1 MIKYFTCGKVEIP
14 LALITGV
21 SWTVTARTS
30 QRTGGYERALGK
42 ESVSISVRAVFNY
55 AVCEAMEMSEGEI
68 SSLYNRLTS
77 LATDCLDEPSRLI
90 VGDMEP
96 VPTLEFALTSCNKT
110 QTYDPLFDPTME
122 FDMTFSGVRC
132 VKEMARK
139 ETLTNVETS
148 GQLPDVSISR
158 GGRTLNIRDSYTID
172 RLVVRQSSV
181 DIGLTVRD
189 DLTVISRDGFL
200 TDLCDGTA
208 TVTVQDRVY
217 SIIAANI
224 ESNHVEI
231 SGSFWPVQSQK
242 PFMKTYVDTTL
253 KALLSELCERA
264 GIQSDIRV
272 DGEVSYYLNSA
283 SPMDSLAA
291 LIVSC
296 GAISLWREGKFMI
309 VDAPDS
315 IEAEVVLDARVDA
328 GNDASERITSC
339 VWGDGLTS
347 QMAGDTKGRGISV
360 SSVYSGEARA
370 HQCLAQARFLSN
382 NIVVECPIA
391 IGVEQ
396 GSAVRVQVADSMVS
410 GIVTQFEADY
420 MTWRATYYVS
430 YIEEIENED

>member
-1 MIKYFTCGKVEIP
+1 MKYFTCGKVEIP

-21 SWTVTARTS
+21 SWTVSARTT
-30 QRTGGYERALGK
+30 QKTGGYERALGK

-242 PFMKTYVDTTL
+242 PFIKTYVDTTL
-253 KALLSELCERA
+253 KALFNELCERA
-264 GIQSDIRV
+264 GIEADIRV
-272 DGEVSYYLNSA
+272 DGAVSYYLNSA

-291 LIVSC
+291 LIESC
-296 GAISLWREGKFMI
+296 GSISLWREGKFMI
-309 VDAPDS
+309 VDVPNS
-315 IEAEVVLDARVDA
+315 IEDGTVLDARVDA

-339 VWGDGLTS
+339 VWSDGLTS
-347 QMAGDTKGRGISV
+347 QMAGNTNGRGVSV
-360 SSVYSGEARA
+360 SSAYSGEARA
-370 HQCLAQARFLSN
+370 RQCLAQARLLQNS
-382 NIVVECPIA
+382 IIVECPIA

-410 GIVTQFEADY
+410 GIVTQFENDFMSWKAV
-420 MTWRATYYVS
+420 YYVS
-430 YIEEIENED
+430 YIEEIER

>member
-21 SWTVTARTS
+21 SWTVSARTS

-253 KALLSELCERA
+253 KALFNELCERA
-264 GIQSDIRV
+264 GIQADIRV

-315 IEAEVVLDARVDA
+315 IEAGMVLDARVDA

-347 QMAGDTKGRGISV
+347 QMAGNTKGRGISV

-430 YIEEIENED
+430 YIEETK

>member
-1 MIKYFTCGKVEIP
+1 MKYFTCGKVEIP

-21 SWTVTARTS
+21 SWTVGARTT
-30 QRTGGYERALGK
+30 QKTGGYERALGK
-42 ESVSISVRAVFNY
+42 ESVSISVRAVFSY
-55 AVCEAMEMSEGEI
+55 AVCEAMEMSENEI

-96 VPTLEFALTSCNKT
+96 VPTLEFALTSCNKA

-148 GQLPDVSISR
+148 GQLPSVSISR

-181 DIGLTVRD
+181 DIGFTVRD

-217 SIIAANI
+217 SIIAATV

-242 PFMKTYVDTTL
+242 PFMKTYTDTTL
-253 KALLSELCERA
+253 KALLNELCDRA
-264 GIQSDIRV
+264 GIKADVRV
-272 DGEVSYYLNSA
+272 DGEVSYYLNGA

-291 LIVSC
+291 LIESC

-309 VDAPDS
+309 VDVPAS
-315 IEAEVVLDARVDA
+315 IGDGMVLDARVDA
-328 GNDASERITSC
+328 GNDASERITAC
-339 VWGDGLTS
+339 VWSDGLTS
-347 QMAGDTKGRGISV
+347 QMAGNTQGRGISV
-360 SSVYSGEARA
+360 SSAYSGEARA
-370 HQCLAQARFLSN
+370 RQCLAQARFLQNS
-382 NIVVECPIA
+382 IVVECPIA
-391 IGVEQ
+391 LGVEQ
-396 GSAVRVQVADSMVS
+396 GSAVRVRVSDSMVD
-410 GIVTQFEADY
+410 GIITQFEADY
-420 MTWRATYYVS
+420 MTWKAVYYVS
-430 YIEEIENED
+430 YLGD

>member
-1 MIKYFTCGKVEIP
+1 MKYFTCGKVEIP

-21 SWTVTARTS
+21 SWTVTARTT
-30 QRTGGYERALGK
+30 QKTGGYERALGK
-42 ESVSISVRAVFNY
+42 ESVSISVRAVFSY

-68 SSLYNRLTS
+68 SSLYNRLSS

-90 VGDMEP
+90 IGGMEP
-96 VPTLEFALTSCNKT
+96 VPTLEFALTSCNKA

-148 GQLPDVSISR
+148 GQLPEVSISR

-217 SIIAANI
+217 YIIAANI

-231 SGSFWPVQSQK
+231 SGSFWSVQSQK
-242 PFMKTYVDTTL
+242 PFIKTYVDTTL
-253 KALLSELCERA
+253 KALFNELCERA
-264 GIQSDIRV
+264 GIEADIRV
-272 DGEVSYYLNSA
+272 DGAVSYYLNSA

-291 LIVSC
+291 LIESC

-309 VDAPDS
+309 VDVPNS
-315 IEAEVVLDARVDA
+315 IEAGTVLDARVDA

-339 VWGDGLTS
+339 VWSDGLTS
-347 QMAGDTKGRGISV
+347 QMAGNTKGRGVSV
-360 SSVYSGEARA
+360 SSAYSGEARA
-370 HQCLAQARFLSN
+370 YQCLAQARLLAN
-382 NIVVECPIA
+382 HIVVECPIA
-391 IGVEQ
+391 LGVEQ

-410 GIVTQFEADY
+410 GIVTVYEADY

-430 YIEEIENED
+430 YIEEIEQ

>member
-21 SWTVTARTS
+21 SWTVSARTS

-55 AVCEAMEMSEGEI
+55 AVCEAMEMSENEI
-68 SSLYNRLTS
+68 SSLYNRLSS

-90 VGDMEP
+90 IGDMEP

-158 GGRTLNIRDSYTID
+158 GGKTLNIRDSYTID

-181 DIGLTVRD
+181 DVGLTVRD

-217 SIIAANI
+217 YIIAANI

-242 PFMKTYVDTTL
+242 PFIKTYVDTTL
-253 KALLSELCERA
+253 KALFNELCERA
-264 GIQSDIRV
+264 GIKADVLV

-291 LIVSC
+291 LIESC

-309 VDAPDS
+309 VDVPAS
-315 IEAEVVLDARVDA
+315 IGDGMVLDARVDA
-328 GNDASERITSC
+328 GNDASERISAC
-339 VWGDGLTS
+339 VWSDGLTS
-347 QMAGDTKGRGISV
+347 QTAGDNKGRGISV
-360 SSVYSGEARA
+360 NSAYSGEPRA
-370 HQCLAQARFLSN
+370 HQCLAQARLLQNS
-382 NIVVECPIA
+382 IIVECPIA
-391 IGVEQ
+391 LGVEQ
-396 GSAVRVQVADSMVS
+396 GSAVRVMVADSIVN
-410 GIVTQFEADY
+410 GIITQFENDF

-430 YIEEIENED
+430 YLGDK

>member
-148 GQLPDVSISR
+148 GQLPEVSISR

-217 SIIAANI
+217 YIIAANI

>member
-1 MIKYFTCGKVEIP
+1 MKYFTCGKVEMP
-14 LALITGV
+14 LALMTGV

-55 AVCEAMEMSEGEI
+55 AVCEAMEMSENEI
-68 SSLYNRLTS
+68 SSLYNRLSS

-90 VGDMEP
+90 IGDMEP

-158 GGRTLNIRDSYTID
+158 GGKTLNIRDSYTID

-181 DIGLTVRD
+181 DVGLTVRD

-242 PFMKTYVDTTL
+242 PFIKTYVDTTL
-253 KALLSELCERA
+253 KALFNELCERA
-264 GIQSDIRV
+264 GIKADVLV

-291 LIVSC
+291 LIESC

-309 VDAPDS
+309 VDVPAS
-315 IEAEVVLDARVDA
+315 IGDGMVLDARVDA
-328 GNDASERITSC
+328 GNDASERISAC
-339 VWGDGLTS
+339 VWSDGLTS
-347 QMAGDTKGRGISV
+347 QTAGDNKGRGISV
-360 SSVYSGEARA
+360 NSAYSGEPRA
-370 HQCLAQARFLSN
+370 HQCLAQARLLQNS
-382 NIVVECPIA
+382 IIVECPIA
-391 IGVEQ
+391 LGVEQ
-396 GSAVRVQVADSMVS
+396 GSAVRVMVADSIVN
-410 GIVTQFEADY
+410 GIITQFENDF

-430 YIEEIENED
+430 YLGDK

>member
-172 RLVVRQSSV
+172 RLVVRQSSM
-181 DIGLTVRD
+181 DMGLTVRD

-253 KALLSELCERA
+253 KALFNELCERA
-264 GIQSDIRV
+264 GIQADIRV

-315 IEAEVVLDARVDA
+315 IEAGMVLDARVDA

-347 QMAGDTKGRGISV
+347 QMAGNTKGRGISV

-430 YIEEIENED
+430 YIEETK

>member
-1 MIKYFTCGKVEIP
+1 MVKYFTCGKVEIP

-77 LATDCLDEPSRLI
+77 LATDCLYEPSRLI

-208 TVTVQDRVY
+208 TVTVQDRMY
-217 SIIAANI
+217 YIIAANI

-231 SGSFWPVQSQK
+231 SGSFWSVQSQK

-253 KALLSELCERA
+253 KTLFNELCERA
-264 GIQSDIRV
+264 GIQADVRV

-291 LIVSC
+291 LIESC
-296 GAISLWREGKFMI
+296 GSISLWREGKFMI
-309 VDAPDS
+309 VDVPAS
-315 IEAEVVLDARVDA
+315 IGDGTVLDARVDA

-339 VWGDGLTS
+339 VWSDGLTS
-347 QMAGDTKGRGISV
+347 QMAGSTNGRGMSV

-370 HQCLAQARFLSN
+370 HQCLAQARFLQNS
-382 NIVVECPIA
+382 IVVECPIA

-410 GIVTQFEADY
+410 GIITQFEADY
-420 MTWRATYYVS
+420 LTWRATYYVS
-430 YIEEIENED
+430 YLGD

>member
-21 SWTVTARTS
+21 SWTVGARTS

-148 GQLPDVSISR
+148 GQLPEVSISR
-158 GGRTLNIRDSYTID
+158 GNRTLNIRDSYTID

-181 DIGLTVRD
+181 DIGFTVRD

-217 SIIAANI
+217 SIIAATV

-253 KALLSELCERA
+253 KALFNELCERA
-264 GIQSDIRV
+264 GIQADVRV

-291 LIVSC
+291 LIESC

-309 VDAPDS
+309 VDVPAS
-315 IEAEVVLDARVDA
+315 IGDGTVLDARVDA

-339 VWGDGLTS
+339 VWSDGLTS
-347 QMAGDTKGRGISV
+347 QMAGNTKGRGISV
-360 SSVYSGEARA
+360 SSSYSGEPRA
-370 HQCLAQARFLSN
+370 YKCLAQARFLQNS
-382 NIVVECPIA
+382 IVVECPIA
-391 IGVEQ
+391 LGVEQ

-410 GIVTQFEADY
+410 GIVTQFENDY

-430 YIEEIENED
+430 YI

>member
-1 MIKYFTCGKVEIP
+1 MKYFTCGKVEIP

-21 SWTVTARTS
+21 SWTVSARTS

-189 DLTVISRDGFL
+189 DLTVISRNGFL

-264 GIQSDIRV
+264 GIQADIRV

-291 LIVSC
+291 LIESC
-296 GAISLWREGKFMI
+296 GSISLWREGKFMI
-309 VDAPDS
+309 VDVPAS
-315 IEAEVVLDARVDA
+315 IGDGTTLDARVDA

-339 VWGDGLTS
+339 VWSDGLTS
-347 QMAGDTKGRGISV
+347 QMSGNTKGRGVSV
-360 SSVYSGEARA
+360 SSAYSGEPRA
-370 HQCLAQARFLSN
+370 HQCLAQARFLQNS
-382 NIVVECPIA
+382 IVVECPIA
-391 IGVEQ
+391 LGIEQ

-410 GIVTQFEADY
+410 GIVTQFEQDY
-420 MTWRATYYVS
+420 LTWRATYYVS
-430 YIEEIENED
+430 YIEEIER

>member
-1 MIKYFTCGKVEIP
+1 MKYFTCGKVEIP

-253 KALLSELCERA
+253 KALFNELCERA
-264 GIQSDIRV
+264 GIQADIRV

-315 IEAEVVLDARVDA
+315 IEAEVILDARVDA

-339 VWGDGLTS
+339 TWSDGLTS
-347 QMAGDTKGRGISV
+347 QMAGNTKGRGMSV

-370 HQCLAQARFLSN
+370 RQCLAQARFLQNS
-382 NIVVECPIA
+382 IVVECPIA
-391 IGVEQ
+391 LGVEQ
-396 GSAVRVQVADSMVS
+396 GSAVRVQIADSMVS

-420 MTWRATYYVS
+420 LTWKAVYYVS
-430 YIEEIENED
+430 YVSYI

>member
-1 MIKYFTCGKVEIP
+1 MKYFTCGKVEIP

-21 SWTVTARTS
+21 SWTVSARTS

-242 PFMKTYVDTTL
+242 PFIKTYVDTTL
-253 KALLSELCERA
+253 KALFNELCERA
-264 GIQSDIRV
+264 GIEADIRV
-272 DGEVSYYLNSA
+272 DGGVSYYLNSA

-291 LIVSC
+291 LIESC
-296 GAISLWREGKFMI
+296 GSISLWREGKFMI
-309 VDAPDS
+309 VDVPNS
-315 IEAEVVLDARVDA
+315 IEAGTVLDARVDA

-339 VWGDGLTS
+339 VWSDGLTS
-347 QMAGDTKGRGISV
+347 QMAGNTKGRGVSV
-360 SSVYSGEARA
+360 SSAYSGEARA
-370 HQCLAQARFLSN
+370 RQCLAQARLLQNS
-382 NIVVECPIA
+382 IIVECPIA

-410 GIVTQFEADY
+410 GIITQFENDFMSWKAV
-420 MTWRATYYVS
+420 YYVS
-430 YIEEIENED
+430 YIEEIER

>member
-14 LALITGV
+14 LALMTGV
-21 SWTVTARTS
+21 SWTVSARTS

-55 AVCEAMEMSEGEI
+55 AVCEAMDMSEGEI
-68 SSLYNRLTS
+68 SSLYNRLSS

-90 VGDMEP
+90 IGDTEP
-96 VPTLEFALTSCNKT
+96 VPTLEFALTSCNKA

-158 GGRTLNIRDSYTID
+158 GGRTLNIRDSYNID

-181 DIGLTVRD
+181 DMGFTVRD

-200 TDLCDGTA
+200 TDLCDGTS

-217 SIIAANI
+217 YIIAANI

-264 GIQSDIRV
+264 GIQADIRV

-291 LIVSC
+291 LIESC
-296 GAISLWREGKFMI
+296 GSISLWREGKFMI
-309 VDAPDS
+309 VDVPAS
-315 IEAEVVLDARVDA
+315 IGDGTVLDARVDA

-339 VWGDGLTS
+339 VWSDGLTS
-347 QMAGDTKGRGISV
+347 QMAGDTKGRGVSV
-360 SSVYSGEARA
+360 SSAYSGEARA
-370 HQCLAQARFLSN
+370 HQCLAQARLLQNS
-382 NIVVECPIA
+382 IVVECPIA
-391 IGVEQ
+391 LGVEQ

-410 GIVTQFEADY
+410 GIVTVYEADY
-420 MTWRATYYVS
+420 LTWRATYYVS
-430 YIEEIENED
+430 YL

>member
-1 MIKYFTCGKVEIP
+1 MKYFTCGKVEIP

-21 SWTVTARTS
+21 SWTVSARTT
-30 QRTGGYERALGK
+30 QKTGGYERALGK

-253 KALLSELCERA
+253 KALFNELCERA
-264 GIQSDIRV
+264 GIKADIRV

-315 IEAEVVLDARVDA
+315 IEAEVILDARVDA

-339 VWGDGLTS
+339 TWSDGLTS
-347 QMAGDTKGRGISV
+347 QMAGNTKGRGISV

-370 HQCLAQARFLSN
+370 RQCLAQARFLQNS
-382 NIVVECPIA
+382 IVVECPIA
-391 IGVEQ
+391 LGIEQ
-396 GSAVRVQVADSMVS
+396 GSAVRVQIADSMVS

-420 MTWRATYYVS
+420 LTWRATYYVS
-430 YIEEIENED
+430 YIEGIENED

>member
-21 SWTVTARTS
+21 SWTVSARTS

-55 AVCEAMEMSEGEI
+55 AVCEAMEMSENEI
-68 SSLYNRLTS
+68 SSLYNRLSS

-90 VGDMEP
+90 IGDMEP

-158 GGRTLNIRDSYTID
+158 GGKTLNIRDSYTID

-181 DIGLTVRD
+181 DVGLTVRD

-217 SIIAANI
+217 YIIAATV

-242 PFMKTYVDTTL
+242 PFIKTYVDTTL
-253 KALLSELCERA
+253 KALFNELCERA
-264 GIQSDIRV
+264 GIKADVRV

-291 LIVSC
+291 LIESC

-309 VDAPDS
+309 VDVPAS
-315 IEAEVVLDARVDA
+315 IGDGMVLDARVDA
-328 GNDASERITSC
+328 GNDASERISAC
-339 VWGDGLTS
+339 VWSDGLTS
-347 QMAGDTKGRGISV
+347 QTAGDNKGRGISV
-360 SSVYSGEARA
+360 NSAYSGEPRA
-370 HQCLAQARFLSN
+370 HQCLAQARLLQNS
-382 NIVVECPIA
+382 IIVECPIA
-391 IGVEQ
+391 LGVEQ
-396 GSAVRVQVADSMVS
+396 GSAVRVMVADSIVN
-410 GIVTQFEADY
+410 GIITQFENDF

-430 YIEEIENED
+430 YLGDK

>member
-1 MIKYFTCGKVEIP
+1 MKNFTCGKVEIP

-21 SWTVTARTS
+21 SWTVSARTT
-30 QRTGGYERALGK
+30 QKTGGYERALGK
-42 ESVSISVRAVFNY
+42 ESVSISVRAVFSY

-68 SSLYNRLTS
+68 SSLYNRLSS

-90 VGDMEP
+90 IGDMEP
-96 VPTLEFALTSCNKT
+96 VPTLEFALTSCNKA

-148 GQLPDVSISR
+148 GQLPSVSISR

-181 DIGLTVRD
+181 DIGFTVRD

-208 TVTVQDRVY
+208 TVTVQDRTY
-217 SIIAANI
+217 YIIAANV

-242 PFMKTYVDTTL
+242 PFMKTYTDTTL
-253 KALLSELCERA
+253 KALLNELGDKA
-264 GIQSDIRV
+264 GIQVDVRV

-291 LIVSC
+291 LLESC
-296 GAISLWREGKFMI
+296 GAISIWREGKFLI
-309 VDAPDS
+309 VDVPVS
-315 IEAEVVLDARVDA
+315 IGDGTVLDARVDA
-328 GNDASERITSC
+328 GNDASERISAC
-339 VWGDGLTS
+339 VWTDGLTS
-347 QMAGDTKGRGISV
+347 QMAGDDKGRGVSV
-360 SSVYSGEARA
+360 SSAYSGEARA
-370 HQCLAQARFLSN
+370 HQCLAQARFLANS
-382 NIVVECPIA
+382 IVVECPIS

-410 GIVTQFEADY
+410 GIVTSYELDY
-420 MTWRATYYVS
+420 LTWKAVYYVS
-430 YIEEIENED
+430 YI

>member
-1 MIKYFTCGKVEIP
+1 MKYFTCGKVEIP

-21 SWTVTARTS
+21 SWTVSARTS

-181 DIGLTVRD
+181 DIGFTVRD

-217 SIIAANI
+217 YIIAANI

-253 KALLSELCERA
+253 KALFNELCERA
-264 GIQSDIRV
+264 GIKADVRV
-272 DGEVSYYLNSA
+272 DGEVSYYLNGA

-291 LIVSC
+291 LIESC

-309 VDAPDS
+309 VDVPAS
-315 IEAEVVLDARVDA
+315 IGDGTVLDARVDA
-328 GNDASERITSC
+328 GNDASERISAC
-339 VWGDGLTS
+339 VWSDGLTS
-347 QMAGDTKGRGISV
+347 QMAGNTKGRGISV

-370 HQCLAQARFLSN
+370 RQCLAQARLLQNS
-382 NIVVECPIA
+382 IVVECPIA

-396 GSAVRVQVADSMVS
+396 GSAVRVQIADSMVN
-410 GIVTQFEADY
+410 GIVVQFEADY

-430 YIEEIENED
+430 YI

>member
-21 SWTVTARTS
+21 SWTVSARTS

-231 SGSFWPVQSQK
+231 SGSFWSVQSQK

-253 KALLSELCERA
+253 KALFNELCERA
-264 GIQSDIRV
+264 GIKADVRV

-315 IEAEVVLDARVDA
+315 IEAGMVLDARVDA

-347 QMAGDTKGRGISV
+347 QMAGNTKGRGISV

-430 YIEEIENED
+430 YIEETK

>member
-14 LALITGV
+14 LALMTGV
-21 SWTVTARTS
+21 SWTVSARTS

-55 AVCEAMEMSEGEI
+55 AVCEAMDMSEGEI
-68 SSLYNRLTS
+68 SSLYNRLSS

-90 VGDMEP
+90 IGDMEP
-96 VPTLEFALTSCNKT
+96 VPTLEFALTSCNKA
-110 QTYDPLFDPTME
+110 QTYDPLFDPTRE
-122 FDMTFSGVRC
+122 FDMTFSAVRC
-132 VKEMARK
+132 VKAMARK

-158 GGRTLNIRDSYTID
+158 GGRTLNIRDSYNID

-181 DIGLTVRD
+181 DMGFTVRD

-200 TDLCDGTA
+200 TDLCDGTS

-217 SIIAANI
+217 YIIAANI

-264 GIQSDIRV
+264 GIQADIRV

-291 LIVSC
+291 LIESC
-296 GAISLWREGKFMI
+296 GSISLWREGKFMI
-309 VDAPDS
+309 VDVPAS
-315 IEAEVVLDARVDA
+315 IGDGTVLDARVDA

-339 VWGDGLTS
+339 VWSDGLTS
-347 QMAGDTKGRGISV
+347 QMAGDTKGRGVSV
-360 SSVYSGEARA
+360 SSAYSGEARA
-370 HQCLAQARFLSN
+370 HQCLAQARLLQNS
-382 NIVVECPIA
+382 IVVECPIA
-391 IGVEQ
+391 LGVEQ

-410 GIVTQFEADY
+410 GIVTVYEADY
-420 MTWRATYYVS
+420 LTWRATYYVS
-430 YIEEIENED
+430 YL

>member
-1 MIKYFTCGKVEIP
+1 MQYFTCGKVEIP

-21 SWTVTARTS
+21 SWTVGARTT
-30 QRTGGYERALGK
+30 QKTGGYERAIGK
-42 ESVSISVRAVFNY
+42 ESVSISVRAVFSY

-68 SSLYNRLTS
+68 TNLYNRLSS

-90 VGDMEP
+90 IGGMEP

-110 QTYDPLFDPTME
+110 QTYDPLFDPTTE

-139 ETLTNVETS
+139 ETLTNMETS
-148 GQLPDVSISR
+148 GQLPEVSISR

-181 DIGLTVRD
+181 DIGFAVMD

-208 TVTVQDRVY
+208 TVTVQDRTY
-217 SIIAANI
+217 YIIAANI

-242 PFMKTYVDTTL
+242 PFMKTYTDTTL
-253 KALLSELCERA
+253 KALFNELCERA
-264 GIQSDIRV
+264 GIQADVRV
-272 DGEVSYYLNSA
+272 DGDVSYYLNSA

-291 LIVSC
+291 LIESC

-309 VDAPDS
+309 VDVPQAV
-315 IEAEVVLDARVDA
+315 EAGTVLDARVDA
-328 GNDASERITSC
+328 GNDASELITAC
-339 VWGDGLTS
+339 VWSDGLTS
-347 QMAGDTKGRGISV
+347 QMAGDNKGRGISV

-370 HQCLAQARFLSN
+370 HQCLAQARLLQNS
-382 NIVVECPIA
+382 IIVECPIA
-391 IGVEQ
+391 LGIEQ
-396 GSAVRVQVADSMVS
+396 GSAVRVQVADSMVD
-410 GIVTQFEADY
+410 GIVISLEEDY
-420 MTWRATYYVS
+420 LSWKAVYYVS
-430 YIEEIENED
+430 YI

>member
-1 MIKYFTCGKVEIP
+1 MKYFTCGKVEIP

-55 AVCEAMEMSEGEI
+55 AVCEAMEMSENAI

-77 LATDCLDEPSRLI
+77 LVTDCLDEPSRLI

-148 GQLPDVSISR
+148 GQLPEVSISR

-242 PFMKTYVDTTL
+242 PFMKTYTDTTL
-253 KALLSELCERA
+253 KVLLNELCERA
-264 GIQSDIRV
+264 GIQGDVRV

-291 LIVSC
+291 LIESC
-296 GAISLWREGKFMI
+296 GSISLWREGKFMI
-309 VDAPDS
+309 VDVPAS
-315 IEAEVVLDARVDA
+315 IGDGTVLDARVDA

-339 VWGDGLTS
+339 VWSDGLTS
-347 QMAGDTKGRGISV
+347 QMAGNTKGRGISV
-360 SSVYSGEARA
+360 SSAYSGEARA
-370 HQCLAQARFLSN
+370 RQCLAQARLLQNS
-382 NIVVECPIA
+382 IVVECPIA
-391 IGVEQ
+391 LGVEQ

-410 GIVTQFEADY
+410 GIITQFENDY

-430 YIEEIENED
+430 YIEEIEQ

>member
-1 MIKYFTCGKVEIP
+1 MKYFTCGKVEIP

-55 AVCEAMEMSEGEI
+55 AVCEAMEMSENEI
-68 SSLYNRLTS
+68 SSLYNRLSS

-96 VPTLEFALTSCNKT
+96 VPTLEFALTSCNKA

-158 GGRTLNIRDSYTID
+158 GGKTLNIRDSYTID

-181 DIGLTVRD
+181 DIGFTVRD

-217 SIIAANI
+217 SIIAATV

-253 KALLSELCERA
+253 KALFNELCERA
-264 GIQSDIRV
+264 GIKADVRV

-291 LIVSC
+291 LIESC

-309 VDAPDS
+309 VDVPAS
-315 IEAEVVLDARVDA
+315 IGDGMVIDARVDA

-339 VWGDGLTS
+339 VWTDGLTS
-347 QMAGDTKGRGISV
+347 QMAGNDDKGRGISV
-360 SSVYSGEARA
+360 SSAYSGEARA
-370 HQCLAQARFLSN
+370 RQCLAQARFLANS
-382 NIVVECPIA
+382 IIVECPIA
-391 IGVEQ
+391 LGIEQ
-396 GSAVRVQVADSMVS
+396 GSAVRVQIANSIVN

-420 MTWRATYYVS
+420 LTWKAVYYVS
-430 YIEEIENED
+430 YI

>member
-55 AVCEAMEMSEGEI
+55 AVCEAMEMSENEI
-68 SSLYNRLTS
+68 SSLYNRLSS

-96 VPTLEFALTSCNKT
+96 IPTLEFALTSCNKT

-148 GQLPDVSISR
+148 GQIPDVSISR
-158 GGRTLNIRDSYTID
+158 GGKTLNIRDSYTID

-181 DIGLTVRD
+181 DIGFTVRD

-200 TDLCDGTA
+200 TDLCDGA
-208 TVTVQDRVY
+208 AMVTVQDRVY
-217 SIIAANI
+217 SIIAATV

-231 SGSFWPVQSQK
+231 SGSFWHVQSQK

-253 KALLSELCERA
+253 KALFNELCERA
-264 GIQSDIRV
+264 GIKADVRV
-272 DGEVSYYLNSA
+272 DGEVSYYLNGS

-291 LIVSC
+291 LIESC

-309 VDAPDS
+309 VDVPAS
-315 IEAEVVLDARVDA
+315 IGDGTVLDARVDA

-339 VWGDGLTS
+339 VWSDGLTS
-347 QMAGDTKGRGISV
+347 QMAGDDKGRGISV
-360 SSVYSGEARA
+360 FSAYSGEPRA
-370 HQCLAQARFLSN
+370 HQCLAQARLLQNS
-382 NIVVECPIA
+382 IVVECPIA
-391 IGVEQ
+391 LGIEQ
-396 GSAVRVQVADSMVS
+396 GSAVRVQIADSMVS
-410 GIVTQFEADY
+410 GIITQFEADY
-420 MTWRATYYVS
+420 MTWKAVYYVS
-430 YIEEIENED
+430 YLGD

>member
-21 SWTVTARTS
+21 SWTVTARTT
-30 QRTGGYERALGK
+30 QKTGGYERALGK
-42 ESVSISVRAVFNY
+42 ESVSISVRAVFSY
-55 AVCEAMEMSEGEI
+55 AVCEAMDMSENEI
-68 SSLYNRLTS
+68 PSLYNRLSS

-90 VGDMEP
+90 IGDMEP
-96 VPTLEFALTSCNKT
+96 VPTLEFALTSCNKA

-158 GGRTLNIRDSYTID
+158 GGRTLNIRDSYTLD

-181 DIGLTVRD
+181 DIGFTVRD

-217 SIIAANI
+217 YIIAATV

-231 SGSFWPVQSQK
+231 SGSFWSVQSQK
-242 PFMKTYVDTTL
+242 PFTKTFVDTTL
-253 KALLSELCERA
+253 KALFSEICERA
-264 GIQSDIRV
+264 GIQADVRV

-291 LIVSC
+291 LIESC

-309 VDAPDS
+309 VDVPQAIGDGM
-315 IEAEVVLDARVDA
+315 ILDARVDA
-328 GNDASERITSC
+328 GNDASESITSC
-339 VWGDGLTS
+339 VWSDGLTS
-347 QMAGDTKGRGISV
+347 QMAGDNKGRGVSIS
-360 SSVYSGEARA
+360 SAYSGEARA
-370 HQCLAQARFLSN
+370 RQCLAQARFLQNS
-382 NIVVECPIA
+382 IVVECPIA
-391 IGVEQ
+391 LGVEQ
-396 GSAVRVQVADSMVS
+396 GSAVSVQVADSMVN
-410 GIVTQFEADY
+410 GIITVYEAHY
-420 MTWRATYYVS
+420 LTWRATYYVS
-430 YIEEIENED
+430 YI

>member
-21 SWTVTARTS
+21 SWTVSARTT
-30 QRTGGYERALGK
+30 QKTGGYERALGK

-172 RLVVRQSSV
+172 RLVVRQSSM
-181 DIGLTVRD
+181 DMGLTVRD

-253 KALLSELCERA
+253 KALFNELCERA
-264 GIQSDIRV
+264 GIQADIRV

-315 IEAEVVLDARVDA
+315 IEAGMVLDARVDA

-347 QMAGDTKGRGISV
+347 QMAGNTKGRGISV

-430 YIEEIENED
+430 YIEETK

>member
-1 MIKYFTCGKVEIP
+1 MKYFTCGKVEIP

-21 SWTVTARTS
+21 SWTVGARTT
-30 QRTGGYERALGK
+30 QKTGGYERALGK
-42 ESVSISVRAVFNY
+42 ESVSISVRAVFSY
-55 AVCEAMEMSEGEI
+55 AVCEAMDMSEGEI
-68 SSLYNRLTS
+68 SSLYNRLSS

-90 VGDMEP
+90 IGGMEP
-96 VPTLEFALTSCNKT
+96 VPTLEFALTSCNKA

-148 GQLPDVSISR
+148 GQLPEVSISR

-181 DIGLTVRD
+181 DIGFTVRD

-217 SIIAANI
+217 YIIAANV

-242 PFMKTYVDTTL
+242 PLMKTYTDTTL
-253 KALLSELCERA
+253 KALLNELCERA
-264 GIQSDIRV
+264 GIQADVRV
-272 DGEVSYYLNSA
+272 DGDVSYYLNSA

-291 LIVSC
+291 LIESC

-309 VDAPDS
+309 VDVPAS
-315 IEAEVVLDARVDA
+315 IGDGTVLDARADA

-339 VWGDGLTS
+339 VWSDGLTS
-347 QMAGDTKGRGISV
+347 QMAGNTQGRGISV
-360 SSVYSGEARA
+360 SSAYSGEARA
-370 HQCLAQARFLSN
+370 RQCLAQARFLANS
-382 NIVVECPIA
+382 IVVECPIA
-391 IGVEQ
+391 LGVEQ
-396 GSAVRVQVADSMVS
+396 GSAVRVQVADSMVN
-410 GIVTQFEADY
+410 GIITRFENDY

-430 YIEEIENED
+430 YV

>member
-21 SWTVTARTS
+21 SWTVSARTT
-30 QRTGGYERALGK
+30 QKTGGYERALGK

-253 KALLSELCERA
+253 KALFNELCERA
-264 GIQSDIRV
+264 GIKADVRV

-296 GAISLWREGKFMI
+296 GSISLWREGKFMI

-315 IEAEVVLDARVDA
+315 IEAGMVLDARVDA

-347 QMAGDTKGRGISV
+347 QMAGNTKGRGISV

-396 GSAVRVQVADSMVS
+396 GSVVRVQVADSMVN
-410 GIVTQFEADY
+410 GIVTQFEVDY
-420 MTWRATYYVS
+420 MTWKAVYYVS
-430 YIEEIENED
+430 YISYI

>member
-1 MIKYFTCGKVEIP
+1 MKYFTCGKVEIP

-21 SWTVTARTS
+21 SWTVTARTT
-30 QRTGGYERALGK
+30 QKTGGYERTLGK

-55 AVCEAMEMSEGEI
+55 AVCEAIEMSEKEI

-77 LATDCLDEPSRLI
+77 LATDCLDEPSHLI
-90 VGDMEP
+90 IGGMEP
-96 VPTLEFALTSCNKT
+96 VPTLEFALTSCNKA

-139 ETLTNVETS
+139 ETLTNVKTS
-148 GQLPDVSISR
+148 GQLPEVSISR

-181 DIGLTVRD
+181 DIGFTIRD
-189 DLTVISRDGFL
+189 DMTVISRDGFL
-200 TDLCDGTA
+200 TELCDGTA

-217 SIIAANI
+217 YIIVANI

-242 PFMKTYVDTTL
+242 PFTKTYIDTTL

-264 GIQSDIRV
+264 GIQADVRV

-283 SPMDSLAA
+283 SPMDSLAT
-291 LIVSC
+291 LIESC
-296 GAISLWREGKFMI
+296 GAISLWRNGKFMI
-309 VDAPDS
+309 VDVPNS
-315 IEAEVVLDARVDA
+315 IGDGTILDARVDA
-328 GNDASERITSC
+328 VNDASERIMSC
-339 VWGDGLTS
+339 TWTDGLTS
-347 QMAGDTKGRGISV
+347 QMAGDTKGRGMSV

-370 HQCLAQARFLSN
+370 HQCLAQARLLQNS
-382 NIVVECPIA
+382 IIVECPIA
-391 IGVEQ
+391 LGVEQ
-396 GSAVRVQVADSMVS
+396 GSAVRVRVADSIVS
-410 GIVTQFEADY
+410 GIVTVYEADY
-420 MTWRATYYVS
+420 LTWRATYYVS
-430 YIEEIENED
+430 YI

>member
-14 LALITGV
+14 LALMTGV
-21 SWTVTARTS
+21 SWTVSARTS

-208 TVTVQDRVY
+208 TVTVQNRMY
-217 SIIAANI
+217 HIIAANI

-231 SGSFWPVQSQK
+231 SGSFWSVQSQK
-242 PFMKTYVDTTL
+242 PFMKTYTDTTL

-264 GIQSDIRV
+264 GIQADIRV

-315 IEAEVVLDARVDA
+315 IEAEVILDARVDA

-339 VWGDGLTS
+339 TWTDGLTS
-347 QMAGDTKGRGISV
+347 QMAGDTKGRGVSV
-360 SSVYSGEARA
+360 SSAYSGEARA
-370 HQCLAQARFLSN
+370 HQCLAQARLLQNS
-382 NIVVECPIA
+382 IIVECPIA
-391 IGVEQ
+391 LGVEQ
-396 GSAVRVQVADSMVS
+396 GSAVRVQVADSIVN
-410 GIVTQFEADY
+410 GIVVSYEADY

-430 YIEEIENED
+430 YI

>member
-1 MIKYFTCGKVEIP
+1 MKYFTCGKVEIP

-21 SWTVTARTS
+21 SWTVSARTS

-242 PFMKTYVDTTL
+242 PFIKTYVDTTL
-253 KALLSELCERA
+253 KALFNELCERA
-264 GIQSDIRV
+264 GIEADIRV
-272 DGEVSYYLNSA
+272 DGAVSYYLNSA

-291 LIVSC
+291 LIESC
-296 GAISLWREGKFMI
+296 GSISLWREGKFMI
-309 VDAPDS
+309 VDVPNS
-315 IEAEVVLDARVDA
+315 IEDGMVLDARVDA

-339 VWGDGLTS
+339 VWSDGLTS
-347 QMAGDTKGRGISV
+347 QMAGNTNGRGVSV
-360 SSVYSGEARA
+360 SSAYSGEARA
-370 HQCLAQARFLSN
+370 RQCLAQARLLQNS
-382 NIVVECPIA
+382 IIVECPIA

-410 GIVTQFEADY
+410 GIITQFEADY
-420 MTWRATYYVS
+420 LTWRATYYVS
-430 YIEEIENED
+430 YIEEIEQ

>member
-1 MIKYFTCGKVEIP
+1 MKYFTCGKVEIP

-21 SWTVTARTS
+21 SWTVSARTS

-253 KALLSELCERA
+253 KALFNELCERA
-264 GIQSDIRV
+264 GIKADIRV
-272 DGEVSYYLNSA
+272 DGGVSYYLNSA

-315 IEAEVVLDARVDA
+315 IEAGMVLDARVDA

-347 QMAGDTKGRGISV
+347 QMAGNTKGRGISV

-430 YIEEIENED
+430 YIEETK

>member
-21 SWTVTARTS
+21 SWTVSARTS

-172 RLVVRQSSV
+172 RLVVRQSSM
-181 DIGLTVRD
+181 DMGLTVRD

-217 SIIAANI
+217 YIIAANI

-272 DGEVSYYLNSA
+272 DGAVSYYLNSA

-315 IEAEVVLDARVDA
+315 IEAGMVLDARVDA

-430 YIEEIENED
+430 YIEEIER

>member
-1 MIKYFTCGKVEIP
+1 MKKFTCGKVEIP

-55 AVCEAMEMSEGEI
+55 AVCEAMEMSENEI
-68 SSLYNRLTS
+68 SSLYNRLSS

-148 GQLPDVSISR
+148 GQLPEVSISR
-158 GGRTLNIRDSYTID
+158 GSKTLNIRDSYTID

-181 DIGLTVRD
+181 DIGFTVRD

-242 PFMKTYVDTTL
+242 PFVKTYVDTTL
-253 KALLSELCERA
+253 KALFNELCERA
-264 GIQSDIRV
+264 GIQADVRV
-272 DGEVSYYLNSA
+272 DGKVSYYLNGS
-283 SPMDSLAA
+283 SPMDSLAS
-291 LIVSC
+291 LIESC
-296 GAISLWREGKFMI
+296 GSISLWREGKFMI
-309 VDAPDS
+309 VDVPAS
-315 IEAEVVLDARVDA
+315 IGDGMVLDARVDA

-339 VWGDGLTS
+339 VWGDGITS
-347 QMAGDTKGRGISV
+347 QMAGDDKGRGISV
-360 SSVYSGEARA
+360 NSSYSGEPRAR
-370 HQCLAQARFLSN
+370 QCLAQARLLQNS
-382 NIVVECPIA
+382 IIVECPIA
-391 IGVEQ
+391 LGVEQ
-396 GSAVRVQVADSMVS
+396 GSAVRTQVADSTVN
-410 GIVTQFEADY
+410 GIVTQFENDY

-430 YIEEIENED
+430 YIEEIEQ

>member
-1 MIKYFTCGKVEIP
+1 MKYFTCGKVEIP

-21 SWTVTARTS
+21 SWTVSARTS

-77 LATDCLDEPSRLI
+77 LSTDCLDEPSRLI

-242 PFMKTYVDTTL
+242 PFIKTYVDTTL
-253 KALLSELCERA
+253 KALFNELCERA
-264 GIQSDIRV
+264 GIEADIRV
-272 DGEVSYYLNSA
+272 DGGVSYYLNSA

-291 LIVSC
+291 LIESC
-296 GAISLWREGKFMI
+296 GSISLWREGKFMI
-309 VDAPDS
+309 VDVPNS
-315 IEAEVVLDARVDA
+315 IEAGTVLDARVDA

-339 VWGDGLTS
+339 VWSDGLTS
-347 QMAGDTKGRGISV
+347 QMAGNTNGRGVSV
-360 SSVYSGEARA
+360 SSAYSGEARA
-370 HQCLAQARFLSN
+370 RQCLAQARLLQNS
-382 NIVVECPIA
+382 IIVECPIA

-410 GIVTQFEADY
+410 GIVTQFENDFMSWKAV
-420 MTWRATYYVS
+420 YYVS
-430 YIEEIENED
+430 YIEEIER

>member
-1 MIKYFTCGKVEIP
+1 MKYLTCGKVEIP

-42 ESVSISVRAVFNY
+42 ESVSISVRAVFSY

-68 SSLYNRLTS
+68 SSLYNRLSS

-90 VGDMEP
+90 IGDMEP
-96 VPTLEFALTSCNKT
+96 IPTLEFALTSCNKT

-148 GQLPDVSISR
+148 GQLPDVSISK

-181 DIGLTVRD
+181 DIGFTVRD

-217 SIIAANI
+217 SIIAATV

-253 KALLSELCERA
+253 KALFSEIGERA
-264 GIQSDIRV
+264 GIKVDVRV

-283 SPMDSLAA
+283 SPMDSLVA
-291 LIVSC
+291 LIKSC
-296 GAISLWREGKFMI
+296 GAISLWREGKFTI
-309 VDAPDS
+309 VDVPAS
-315 IEAEVVLDARVDA
+315 IGDGMVLDARVDA

-339 VWGDGLTS
+339 VWSDGLTS
-347 QMAGDTKGRGISV
+347 QMAGNTKGRGISV
-360 SSVYSGEARA
+360 SSAYSGEARA
-370 HQCLAQARFLSN
+370 RQCLAQAIRLQNS
-382 NIVVECPIA
+382 IVVECPIA
-391 IGVEQ
+391 LGVEQ
-396 GSAVRVQVADSMVS
+396 GSAVRVQIANSMVN
-410 GIVTQFEADY
+410 GIVTAYEEDY
-420 MTWRATYYVS
+420 LTWKAVYYVS
-430 YIEEIENED
+430 YI

>member
-1 MIKYFTCGKVEIP
+1 MKYFTCGKVEIP

-55 AVCEAMEMSEGEI
+55 AVCEAMEMSENEI
-68 SSLYNRLTS
+68 SSLYNRLSS

-90 VGDMEP
+90 IGDMEP

-158 GGRTLNIRDSYTID
+158 GGKTLNIRDSYTID

-181 DIGLTVRD
+181 DVGLTVRD

-242 PFMKTYVDTTL
+242 PFIKTYVDTTL
-253 KALLSELCERA
+253 KALFNELCERA
-264 GIQSDIRV
+264 GIKADVLV

-291 LIVSC
+291 LIESC

-309 VDAPDS
+309 VDVPAS
-315 IEAEVVLDARVDA
+315 IGDGMVLDARVDA
-328 GNDASERITSC
+328 GNDASERISAC
-339 VWGDGLTS
+339 VWSDGLTS
-347 QMAGDTKGRGISV
+347 QTAGDNKGRGISV
-360 SSVYSGEARA
+360 NSAYSGEPRA
-370 HQCLAQARFLSN
+370 HQCLAQARLLQNS
-382 NIVVECPIA
+382 IIVECPIA
-391 IGVEQ
+391 LGVEQ
-396 GSAVRVQVADSMVS
+396 GSAVRVMVADSIVN
-410 GIVTQFEADY
+410 GIITQFENDF

-430 YIEEIENED
+430 YLGDK